1 MAEYQNLEDTDE
13 DESKESPI
21 LTELRN
27 QLRASQKDNEKLK
40 AAQAEWEVAAQT
52 QRSETAKEI
61 VNALGLPG
69 LTEDV
74 LQWVEG
80 DVTQESVIA
89 ALEARSIPLP
99 SGVEVQPK
107 PDDSQPSASAVGQQV
122 ADAAAGVDG
131 RTVEDRIADAKTP
144 AELAAIVEE
153 AGLSR
158 SHY

>member
-1 MAEYQNLEDTDE
+1 MEEYQNLDDTD
-13 DESKESPI
+13 DAESQESPI

-131 RTVEDRIADAKTP
+131 RTVEDRIADAQTP

>member
-1 MAEYQNLEDTDE
+1 MEEYQNLDDTD
-13 DESKESPI
+13 DAESQESPV

-27 QLRASQKDNEKLK
+27 QLRAAQKDNEKLK

-74 LQWVEG
+74 LQWVQG
-80 DVTQESVIA
+80 DITQESVFA

-99 SGVEVQPK
+99 EGVDVQPK
-107 PDDSQPSASAVGQQV
+107 PDTSQPSASAVGQQV

-131 RTVEDRIADAKTP
+131 RTVEDRIADAQTP

>member
-131 RTVEDRIADAKTP
+131 RTVEDRIADAQTP